1 MLLGA
6 GLVLVQ
12 LFGTV
17 SAVRADER
25 GWSYLVD
32 KLCRDGVPRDRVL
45 RVFRDDRID
54 AFDGLYFSLNPRES
68 HSLYRPLRTSRTAY
82 KAQSCLDTH
91 REAFE
96 AAQKTYGVPA
106 SLVASIIQVESGCGA
121 NTGRSRILPALAR
134 LSMAAEPGNLGRN
147 VDRLTFFDT
156 GRSPADVAS
165 YAHWRAN
172 HLEDMFYPEVK
183 AVFDLSEQMRV
194 DPLELRGSGSG
205 ALGIPQFLPRSYL
218 WYGADGN
225 GDGSISLYDPD
236 DAIASCAKYLQ
247 HYGWKPGLSRREQ
260 RNVIWGYNHSDA
272 YIDTVLWLS
281 DEVESPS
288 PEPTPEPVQVAKKSR
303 SRSRSS
309 RGKVVHAK
317 STSRKTASRAKA
329 TKASS
334 HATKSSSKKKKKTT
348 TTTHAHR

>member
-1 MLLGA
+1 MRSVGWRTLLA
-6 GLVLVQ
+6 VGLVLA
-12 LFGTV
+12 LV

-25 GWSYLVD
+25 GWDYLVE

-68 HSLYRPLRTSRTAY
+68 HSLYRPLRTTRTALR
-82 KAQSCLDTH
+82 AETCLAAH

-121 NTGRSRILPALAR
+121 NTGRSRVLPALAR
-134 LSMAAEPGNLGRN
+134 LSMAAEPGNLERN
-147 VDRLTFFDT
+147 VDRLTLFDT
-156 GRSPADVAS
+156 GRSPANVAG
-165 YAHWRAN
+165 YASWRAQ

-218 WYGADGN
+218 WYGVDGN
-225 GDGSISLYDPD
+225 QDGSVSLYDPD
-236 DAIASCAKYLQ
+236 DAIPSCAKYLQ
-247 HYGWKPGLSRREQ
+247 HYGWKPGLSRTEQ
-260 RNVIWGYNHSDA
+260 RNVVWGYNHSDA
-272 YIDTVLWLS
+272 YIDTVLWLA
-281 DEVESPS
+281 DEVQSPS
-288 PEPTPEPVQVAKKSR
+288 PEPTSEPAQVVK
-303 SRSRSS
+303 RSS
-309 RGKVVHAK
+309 RGRARARTKV
-317 STSRKTASRAKA
+317 T
-329 TKASS
+329 
-334 HATKSSSKKKKKTT
+334 HATATTRTKTTKTTKTSSSSSKKKKTT
-348 TTTHAHR
+348 TTHAHR

>member
-1 MLLGA
+1 MLLAA
-6 GLVLVQ
+6 GFVLALV
-12 LFGTV
+12 FGQA

-68 HSLYRPLRTSRTAY
+68 HSLYRPLRTTRTAL
-82 KAQSCLDTH
+82 KAQSCLDAH

-96 AAQKTYGVPA
+96 AAQRTYGVPA

-134 LSMAAEPGNLGRN
+134 LSMAAEPGNLERN
-147 VDRLTFFDT
+147 VDRLTLFDT

-165 YAHWRAN
+165 YAQWRAT

-194 DPLELRGSGSG
+194 DPLDLRGSGSG

-218 WYGADGN
+218 WYGVDGN
-225 GDGSISLYDPD
+225 QDGSISLYDPD
-236 DAIASCAKYLQ
+236 DAIPSCAKYLQ
-247 HYGWKPGLSRREQ
+247 HYGWKPGLSRAEKRD
-260 RNVIWGYNHSDA
+260 VIWGYNHSDA

-281 DEVESPS
+281 DEVASPS

-303 SRSRSS
+303 THGQSS

-317 STSRKTASRAKA
+317 STSRKTASHPK
-329 TKASS
+329 KSASAS
-334 HATKSSSKKKKKTT
+334 SSSKKKK